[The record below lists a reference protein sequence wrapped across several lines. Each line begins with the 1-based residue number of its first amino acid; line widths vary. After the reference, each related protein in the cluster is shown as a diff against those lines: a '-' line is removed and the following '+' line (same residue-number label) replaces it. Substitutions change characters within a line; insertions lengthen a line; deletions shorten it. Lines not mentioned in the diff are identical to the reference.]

1 MCELGDLLPLKSSDY
16 CTPRATKRQNKEWDP
31 GHLTPKSELL
41 STLRT
46 LPFEY
51 CVPSTVLGP
60 VRKEDEV
67 YTNTDEDLKMGKNST
82 TTCPM

>member
-1 MCELGDLLPLKSSDY
+1 MEYVLIVKLTFQVSNHLAFFLPS
-16 CTPRATKRQNKEWDP
+16 
-31 GHLTPKSELL
+31 
-41 STLRT
+41 
-46 LPFEY
+46 EY

-60 VRKEDEV
+60 VRKKDKV